1 MNEKVD
7 APQKELVFFHGE
19 VNVSTIVL
27 VLIVTGL
34 SRTQKSNGNNVGVNI
49 QKRSLSSKVM
59 ERLSSIF
66 QFDCIDNTISLFF
79 NVV

>member
-1 MNEKVD
+1 MLHRKSSF
-7 APQKELVFFHGE
+7 FFHGE

-27 VLIVTGL
+27 VLILTGL

-66 QFDCIDNTISLFF
+66 QFDCIDNIISLFF